1 MLITFF
7 LYFVVWQHDENEQ
20 QKPSG
25 NQKTVD
31 EAVQDL
37 LKVIGDI
44 EFQLGLQHV
53 EAEQFSIAASHFKLG
68 TSHHHVGATF
78 NLGICYELGLGVE
91 RNLKMALECYRVASA
106 MGHAKAMYNVGIFHV
121 HGLGGLPKNRKA
133 ARHYFM
139 AAAKLGQIDA
149 QKALG
154 MVPQQQQ
161 QQQKNDAYGSVA
173 EKSVTPNPYMP
184 QSTFFQAVA
193 LA

>member
-1 MLITFF
+1 MCFI
-7 LYFVVWQHDENEQ
+7 VWQNENEP
-20 QKPSG
+20 QKQSG

-31 EAVQDL
+31 DAVQDL

-106 MGHAKAMYNVGIFHV
+106 MGHAKAMYNVGIFHI

-154 MVPQQQQ
+154 MVPQQKHQE
-161 QQQKNDAYGSVA
+161 NDDPYGSVA
-173 EKSVTPNPYMP
+173 EKGVTPNPYMP
-184 QSTFFQAVA
+184 QSSFFKAVA